1 MFGNILIIITRQT
14 IYYLLYY
21 NLALILI
28 NMVYLPKEVQYYYI
42 KIKSF
47 GDINTIVNLIG
58 LEEFMPLQGLQ
69 EVEVDVQLLVLG
81 LR

>member
-1 MFGNILIIITRQT
+1 MFGNILIKITRQT

>member
-1 MFGNILIIITRQT
+1 MFGNILIKINRQT